1 MLSRKNHGYKVVILL
16 IGILILAAIM
26 DLSQIKL
33 EENQLP
39 REEVNGESVEWD
51 LYYRLEDE
59 DKKEYQ
65 AIVEAQKPTKEQV
78 DDWFVKAKEEIDEV
92 FQTESNNE
100 HIFSKTYVNGI
111 VQAEW
116 SFNNY
121 DWISPDGETN
131 EEDLNP
137 GSCVVVTATV
147 KLSCHGYEEE
157 YIFPITIEG
166 RELSD
171 EEEIEKEIEAYINN
185 QMNETGE
192 EVISLPTEI
201 NGKTITWGLKK
212 NYLFIKVLFFEVIV
226 CVLMVFVIRERRQQE
241 IETRKTQIMLDY
253 AEIVNK
259 VLILLGSGMSIKQ
272 VWDSISTRYLDKRNK
287 KLVKVRPAYEEMV
300 RTNYEIMDGES
311 ERVAFQN
318 FGERIQIH
326 SYHRFAR
333 ILVQNMQK
341 GTSGL
346 CEILEQEAIDAFEER
361 KALVKKQG
369 EEAGTRMLFPLVLMM
384 GLVMAIIV
392 APAIVEFIG

>member
-212 NYLFIKVLFFEVIV
+212 NY
-226 CVLMVFVIRERRQQE
+226 
-241 IETRKTQIMLDY
+241 
-253 AEIVNK
+253 
-259 VLILLGSGMSIKQ
+259 
-272 VWDSISTRYLDKRNK
+272 
-287 KLVKVRPAYEEMV
+287 
-300 RTNYEIMDGES
+300 
-311 ERVAFQN
+311 
-318 FGERIQIH
+318 
-326 SYHRFAR
+326 
-333 ILVQNMQK
+333 
-341 GTSGL
+341 
-346 CEILEQEAIDAFEER
+346 
-361 KALVKKQG
+361 
-369 EEAGTRMLFPLVLMM
+369 
-384 GLVMAIIV
+384 
-392 APAIVEFIG
+392 